1 MDESSDIDGGIC
13 RSRNGRATPPK
24 NGTHSRHASMLPTI
38 PETASRWHEL
48 GHEAGF
54 SNVQE
59 AFASPTDLFRMYTF
73 RA

>member
-1 MDESSDIDGGIC
+1 
-13 RSRNGRATPPK
+13 
-24 NGTHSRHASMLPTI
+24 MLPTI

-59 AFASPTDLFRMYTF
+59 AFASPTDLFRM
-73 RA
+73 